1 MLKSLYP
8 VIMTQNLADLQ
19 AFFVDYFGFE
29 ETFVSDWYVSLRLKD
44 HEIAFLA
51 SDHETILQGFR

>member
-8 VIMTQNLADLQ
+8 VIMTQNLAVLQ

-29 ETFVSDWYVSLRLKD
+29 ETFV
-44 HEIAFLA
+44 
-51 SDHETILQGFR
+51 